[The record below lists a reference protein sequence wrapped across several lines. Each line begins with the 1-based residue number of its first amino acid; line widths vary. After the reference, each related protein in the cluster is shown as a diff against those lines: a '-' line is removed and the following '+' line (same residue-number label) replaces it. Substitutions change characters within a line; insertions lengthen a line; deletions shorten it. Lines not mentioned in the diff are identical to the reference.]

1 MQVTYAEVAE
11 QALGPVGKTIVEI
24 QLVLSQTGFCVAYI
38 VFIYSTL
45 SPAVV
50 PLSAT
55 SIVLLVLPLQVTSI
69 SLAPGLSHRRAV
81 LSRPDPLGHCH
92 ATISVYCG
100 HSWHAQS
107 SPVAG
112 ARCAAALDLPT
123 PLRGDVSSRAIHAV
137 LIP

>member
-11 QALGPVGKTIVEI
+11 QALGPVGKTVVEI

-69 SLAPGLSHRRAV
+69 SLPCTPS
-81 LSRPDPLGHCH
+81 
-92 ATISVYCG
+92 I
-100 HSWHAQS
+100 
-107 SPVAG
+107 
-112 ARCAAALDLPT
+112 T
-123 PLRGDVSSRAIHAV
+123 PLSSAEPPRPSWTLPCKPSCILGPFMACT
-137 LIP
+137 